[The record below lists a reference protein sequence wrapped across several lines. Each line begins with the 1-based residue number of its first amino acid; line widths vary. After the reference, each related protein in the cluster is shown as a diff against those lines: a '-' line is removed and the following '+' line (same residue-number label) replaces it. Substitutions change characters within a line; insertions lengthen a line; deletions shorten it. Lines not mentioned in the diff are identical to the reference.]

1 MSEMLPLR
9 SHGGSYD
16 STSLLTYTP
25 NASTSTSYCR
35 ATRSRFKRILGYK
48 KKLSRSGRRRQA
60 TSRRLASPGEPRVAR
75 TRLILCKICIIKVG
89 GCRKLQAT
97 GHQMARPASFEARY
111 LSPRG
116 KAVDPHPRLDPRKDD
131 RTRTSYSEGDHWTL
145 ISSRRRARRA
155 F

>member
-1 MSEMLPLR
+1 MKCQKCFLLR

-16 STSLLTYTP
+16 ATSLLTYTP

-60 TSRRLASPGEPRVAR
+60 TSRRLAPPGEPRVAR
-75 TRLILCKICIIKVG
+75 TRLILCKSCIIKVG
-89 GCRKLQAT
+89 ECRKLQAT

-111 LSPRG
+111 PR
-116 KAVDPHPRLDPRKDD
+116 AARL
-131 RTRTSYSEGDHWTL
+131 WTL
-145 ISSRRRARRA
+145 IHALSLGNTIVPVLRIRKELIGP
-155 F
+155 